1 VQEQLIGLDAC
12 SELFL
17 ETEGRN
23 RHDRPM
29 RFSGHSQSSPRVRS
43 YGRKDIILSKDWR
56 ARGSI
61 QRVGACIL
69 ATVLLL
75 GSVALFVASALL
87 RAQVSNGVAGV
98 SGQVLG
104 AAVALL
110 PLFIACALTFFAGRL
125 IKGVAR
131 SFRK

>member
-1 VQEQLIGLDAC
+1 MDAWP
-12 SELFL
+12 ELFL
-17 ETEGRN
+17 GTEGKHRY
-23 RHDRPM
+23 DRPM
-29 RFSGHSQSSPRVRS
+29 RFNGHLQSSPRLRS

-56 ARGSI
+56 ARGSV

-75 GSVALFVASALL
+75 GSAALFVASALL

-98 SGQVLG
+98 LGQVLG
-104 AAVALL
+104 TALALL

-125 IKGVAR
+125 IKGIAR

>member
-1 VQEQLIGLDAC
+1 MDAWP
-12 SELFL
+12 ELFL
-17 ETEGRN
+17 EIEGKN

-29 RFSGHSQSSPRVRS
+29 RPNGHSQSSPRLRS

-56 ARGSI
+56 ARGAV

-75 GSVALFVASALL
+75 GSAALFVASALL

-98 SGQVLG
+98 LGQVSGTAL
-104 AAVALL
+104 ALL

-125 IKGVAR
+125 IKGIAR